1 MSEVTATDAKN
12 RFGQMLE
19 MAQREP
25 VHIKKN
31 GRDVGVLVSPE
42 EFVRLREGQTPPGP
56 NPLVMAAHARSIKRW
71 GKVYE
76 ALAK

>member
-25 VHIKKN
+25 VRIQK
-31 GRDVGVLVSPE
+31 GDREIAVLISADRFRALE
-42 EFVRLREGQTPPGP
+42 TAEQRLAE
-56 NPLVMAAHARSIKRW
+56 NPVFDKLLARSIERRKSL
-71 GKVYE
+71 YE
-76 ALAK
+76 ALAR